1 MESDKPQATPARS
14 PFFSNNNM
22 SISKAEAKQILE
34 GLIFDDTS
42 SKDWVQDVWALSPF
56 LGDSA
61 AKLLEAFEALID
73 CCPEE
78 KLENL
83 LQIYSQELLE

>member
-1 MESDKPQATPARS
+1 MP
-14 PFFSNNNM
+14 
-22 SISKAEAKQILE
+22 ISKSEAKQLLE
-34 GLIFDDTS
+34 RLIFEDERPQ
-42 SKDWVQDVWALSPF
+42 DWVQDVWGVSPT

-61 AKLLEAFEALID
+61 AKLLEAFEALIE

-83 LQIYSQELLE
+83 LQSFYQDTL

>member
-1 MESDKPQATPARS
+1 MAL
-14 PFFSNNNM
+14 
-22 SISKAEAKQILE
+22 SKVEAKQLLE
-34 GLIFDDTS
+34 RLIFEEGTAQQ
-42 SKDWVQDVWALSPF
+42 WAEDVWGLSPL

-61 AKLLEAFEALID
+61 VKLLEIYDGLIE

-83 LQIYSQELLE
+83 LQSLYREQV

>member
-1 MESDKPQATPARS
+1 MP
-14 PFFSNNNM
+14 
-22 SISKAEAKQILE
+22 ISKSEAKQLLE
-34 GLIFDDTS
+34 RLIFEDERPQ
-42 SKDWVQDVWALSPF
+42 DWIQDVWGLSPT

-61 AKLLEAFEALID
+61 AKLLEVFEALIE

-83 LQIYSQELLE
+83 LQSFYQDTLE

>member
-1 MESDKPQATPARS
+1 
-14 PFFSNNNM
+14 M
-22 SISKAEAKQILE
+22 SISKVEAKQLLE
-34 GLIFDDTS
+34 RMIFEELHPE
-42 SKDWVQDVWALSPF
+42 DWVQDVWGLSPL

-61 AKLLEAFEALID
+61 AKLLEAFEILIE

-83 LQIYSQELLE
+83 LQSLYQEQME

>member
-1 MESDKPQATPARS
+1 MP
-14 PFFSNNNM
+14 
-22 SISKAEAKQILE
+22 ISKSEAKQLLE
-34 GLIFDDTS
+34 RLIFEDEHPQ
-42 SKDWVQDVWALSPF
+42 DWIQDVWGLSPT

-61 AKLLEAFEALID
+61 AKLLEVFDALIE

-83 LQIYSQELLE
+83 LQSFYRDSLQ

>member
-1 MESDKPQATPARS
+1 MPTSKTES
-14 PFFSNNNM
+14 
-22 SISKAEAKQILE
+22 KQLLE
-34 GLIFDDTS
+34 RLIFEDERP
-42 SKDWVQDVWALSPF
+42 KDWVQDVWGLSPT

-61 AKLLEAFEALID
+61 AKLLEVFEALIE

-83 LQIYSQELLE
+83 LQTLYQDSL